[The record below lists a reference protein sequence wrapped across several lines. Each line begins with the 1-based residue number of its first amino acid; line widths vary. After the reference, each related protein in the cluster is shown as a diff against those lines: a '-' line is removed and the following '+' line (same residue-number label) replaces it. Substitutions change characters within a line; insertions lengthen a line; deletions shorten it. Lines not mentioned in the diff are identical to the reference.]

1 MAKNIWEIICQKALR
16 RNRKKLTVNEK
27 AENKTQIKCAV
38 YSISVIAFVQE
49 HLQKDERK
57 VFKRSKII
65 IVWERRGN

>member
-1 MAKNIWEIICQKALR
+1 MAKKIWEIICQKALR

-49 HLQKDERK
+49 RTSSKGREKGIQK
-57 VFKRSKII
+57 I
-65 IVWERRGN
+65 

>member
-27 AENKTQIKCAV
+27 AENKTQIKCAA